1 MIPVAILAYRYAIIC
16 KQQIWRS
23 SRPFNRGTVP
33 TFSTDIL
40 TVEVKD
46 LLIGLIVGTVLSSIL
61 AWHYLRF
68 GRTMT
73 SRTQAAY
80 AMPIITLTIVL
91 IISVVKSSIA
101 LSLGLVGALS
111 IVRFRTPIK
120 EPEELA
126 YLFVAIGVGIGL
138 GAGQTWPTVAAAT
151 VILFVMSARLLL
163 WSRDKKRNL
172 YVNID
177 VRGDDLDDQVSFERI
192 TELLDPYVQSADLR
206 RLDVGSDFVQATLY
220 VRCNNDKAVAKAM
233 SALKEALPDATT
245 ITFIEQSS
253 APVV

>member
-1 MIPVAILAYRYAIIC
+1 M
-16 KQQIWRS
+16 
-23 SRPFNRGTVP
+23 P
-33 TFSTDIL
+33 TFTTDIFP
-40 TVEVKD
+40 VEAKD

-80 AMPIITLTIVL
+80 AIPIITLTIVL

-151 VILFVMSARLLL
+151 VILFVMTGRLLL

-177 VRGDDLDDQVSFERI
+177 IKGDDLDDQVSFEKI
-192 TELLDPYVQSADLR
+192 TELLSPYVQSADLR
-206 RLDVGSDFVQATLY
+206 RLDVGTDFVQATLY

-245 ITFIEQSS
+245 ITFIDQSS
-253 APVV
+253 VPVV

>member
-1 MIPVAILAYRYAIIC
+1 MPIEATVIL
-16 KQQIWRS
+16 
-23 SRPFNRGTVP
+23 
-33 TFSTDIL
+33 STLLDG
-40 TVEVKD
+40 KD
-46 LLIGLIVGTVLSSIL
+46 LLIAELSENRDLIYALIVGTVLSFVL

-68 GRTMT
+68 GRTLT
-73 SRTQAAY
+73 SRSQAAY
-80 AMPIITLTIVL
+80 AIPIIMLTIVL
-91 IISVVKSSIA
+91 IISIVKLSIA

-126 YLFVAIGVGIGL
+126 YLFVAIGAGIGL
-138 GAGQTWPTVAAAT
+138 GAGETFRTVAAFT
-151 VILFVMSARLLL
+151 VILFVMTARLLL

-177 VRGDDLDDQVSFERI
+177 ARGHGLDQEVSFERI
-192 TELLDPYVQSADLR
+192 SELLDPHVQSTDLR

-220 VRCNNDKAVAKAM
+220 VKCNSDKAVAQAM
-233 SALKEALPDATT
+233 STLKNALPDATT

>member
-1 MIPVAILAYRYAIIC
+1 
-16 KQQIWRS
+16 
-23 SRPFNRGTVP
+23 
-33 TFSTDIL
+33 
-40 TVEVKD
+40 
-46 LLIGLIVGTVLSSIL
+46 
-61 AWHYLRF
+61 
-68 GRTMT
+68 MT
-73 SRTQAAY
+73 
-80 AMPIITLTIVL
+80 
-91 IISVVKSSIA
+91 
-101 LSLGLVGALS
+101 
-111 IVRFRTPIK
+111 
-120 EPEELA
+120 
-126 YLFVAIGVGIGL
+126 
-138 GAGQTWPTVAAAT
+138 
-151 VILFVMSARLLL
+151 ARLLL

-177 VRGDDLDDQVSFERI
+177 VKGDGLDDQASFERI

>member
-1 MIPVAILAYRYAIIC
+1 MPD
-16 KQQIWRS
+16 
-23 SRPFNRGTVP
+23 
-33 TFSTDIL
+33 FSTDIL

-46 LLIGLIVGTVLSSIL
+46 LLLGMIVGTVLSSVL

-68 GRTMT
+68 GRTLT
-73 SRTQAAY
+73 NRSQAAY

-126 YLFVAIGVGIGL
+126 YLFVAIGIGIGL
-138 GAGQTWPTVAAAT
+138 GAGQTWPTIAAAV

-163 WSRDKKRNL
+163 WSRDKRRNL

-177 VRGDDLDDQVSFERI
+177 ARGDGLDEQVSFERI
-192 TELLDPYVQSADLR
+192 SELLEPHVQSADLR

-220 VRCNNDKAVAKAM
+220 VRCNSDKAVAQAM
-233 SALKEALPDATT
+233 SALKDALPEATT
-245 ITFIEQSS
+245 ITFIEQGS
-253 APVV
+253 APVA

>member
-1 MIPVAILAYRYAIIC
+1 
-16 KQQIWRS
+16 
-23 SRPFNRGTVP
+23 VP
-33 TFSTDIL
+33 TFSSDIL

-46 LLIGLIVGTVLSSIL
+46 LLIGMIVGTVLSSIL

-68 GRTMT
+68 GRTLT
-73 SRTQAAY
+73 SRSQAAY

-138 GAGQTWPTVAAAT
+138 GAGQTWPTVAAAV

-163 WSRDKKRNL
+163 WSRDKRRNL

-177 VRGDDLDDQVSFERI
+177 ARGDGLSEQVSYEKI
-192 TELLDPYVQSADLR
+192 AELLAPHVQSTDLR
-206 RLDVGSDFVQATLY
+206 RLDIGSDFVQATLY
-220 VRCNNDKAVAKAM
+220 VRCSGDSAMANAM
-233 SALKEALPDATT
+233 SALREALPDATT
-245 ITFIEQSS
+245 VTFIEQSS

>member
-1 MIPVAILAYRYAIIC
+1 M
-16 KQQIWRS
+16 
-23 SRPFNRGTVP
+23 P

-46 LLIGLIVGTVLSSIL
+46 LLLGLIVGTLLSSIL

-68 GRTMT
+68 GRTLT
-73 SRTQAAY
+73 SRSQAAY
-80 AMPIITLTIVL
+80 AIPIITLTIVL

-126 YLFVAIGVGIGL
+126 YLFVAIGIGIGL
-138 GAGQTWPTVAAAT
+138 GAGQTWPTVAAAI
-151 VILFVMSARLLL
+151 VILFVMTARLLL

-177 VRGDDLDDQVSFERI
+177 ARGSDLDEEVSFQRI
-192 TELLDPYVQSADLR
+192 SELLDPHVQSADLR

-220 VRCNNDKAVAKAM
+220 VRCNSDKAVAQAM
-233 SALKEALPDATT
+233 SSLKDALPDATT